1 VKNPDPCG
9 PGHSLEQELCIISG
23 TEVMYFIIYNVKKI
37 MLDYMPRLKYQQG
50 LELQHV
56 AWFHTQ

>member
-1 VKNPDPCG
+1 
-9 PGHSLEQELCIISG
+9 
-23 TEVMYFIIYNVKKI
+23 

-56 AWFHTQ
+56 ACFHMK